1 MTITI
6 HSGLIYTIVIGF
18 LIGLVARFFYPG
30 RDPMGFIFTT
40 LLGIGG
46 AVVASYIGQALH
58 WYRIGQPAAFIGAVL
73 GAILILL
80 LVNTITRR

>member
-1 MTITI
+1 MLATI
-6 HSGLIYTIVIGF
+6 LIGFVIGVLAKF
-18 LIGLVARFFYPG
+18 LYPG
-30 RDPMGFIFTT
+30 RDKLGFIFTT

-58 WYRIGQPAAFIGAVL
+58 WYRIGQPAGFIGAVL

-80 LVNTITRR
+80 LVNTISRR

>member
-1 MTITI
+1 MLATI
-6 HSGLIYTIVIGF
+6 LIGFVIGF
-18 LIGLVARFFYPG
+18 LAKFLYPG
-30 RDPMGFIFTT
+30 RDKLGFIFTT

-58 WYRIGQPAAFIGAVL
+58 WYRIGQPAGFIGAVL

-80 LVNTITRR
+80 LVNTISRR

>member
-1 MTITI
+1 MTIHI
-6 HSGLIYTIVIGF
+6 GSDIISTIVVGF
-18 LIGLVARFFYPG
+18 LIGLAARFFYPG

-46 AVVASYIGQALH
+46 AVVAGYIGQALH
-58 WYRIGQPAAFIGAVL
+58 WYRIGQPAGFIGSVL

-80 LVNTITRR
+80 LVNAVARR

>member
-1 MTITI
+1 MTIHI
-6 HSGLIYTIVIGF
+6 GSGLIYTIVIGF
-18 LIGLVARFFYPG
+18 LVGLVARFFCPG

-46 AVVASYIGQALH
+46 AVVAGYIGQALH
-58 WYRIGQPAAFIGAVL
+58 WYRIGQPAGFIGSVL

-80 LVNTITRR
+80 LVNAVARR

>member
-1 MTITI
+1 MTIHI
-6 HSGLIYTIVIGF
+6 GSGLIYTIVIGF
-18 LIGLVARFFYPG
+18 LVGLVARLFYPG

-46 AVVASYIGQALH
+46 AVVAGYIGQALH
-58 WYRIGQPAAFIGAVL
+58 WYRIGQPAGFIGSVL

-80 LVNTITRR
+80 LVNAVARR

>member
-1 MTITI
+1 
-6 HSGLIYTIVIGF
+6 
-18 LIGLVARFFYPG
+18 
-30 RDPMGFIFTT
+30 MGFIFTT

-58 WYRIGQPAAFIGAVL
+58 WYRIGQPAGFIGAVL

>member
-1 MTITI
+1 MTIHI
-6 HSGLIYTIVIGF
+6 GSDIISTIVVGF
-18 LIGLVARFFYPG
+18 RIGLAARFFYPG

-46 AVVASYIGQALH
+46 AVVAGYIGQALH
-58 WYRIGQPAAFIGAVL
+58 WYRIGQPAGLIASVL

-80 LVNTITRR
+80 LVNTVSRR

>member
-1 MTITI
+1 MTIHI
-6 HSGLIYTIVIGF
+6 GSDIISTIVVCF
-18 LIGLVARFFYPG
+18 LIGLAARFLYPG

-46 AVVASYIGQALH
+46 AVVAGYIGQALH
-58 WYRIGQPAAFIGAVL
+58 WYRIGQPAGLIASVL

-80 LVNTITRR
+80 LVNTVARR

>member
-1 MTITI
+1 MSSFEINQ
-6 HSGLIYTIVIGF
+6 LISLVVTGF
-18 LIGLVARFFYPG
+18 LVGLVARFFHPG
-30 RDPMGFIFTT
+30 RDPMGFIFTP

-58 WYRIGQPAAFIGAVL
+58 WYRIGHPAGFIGSVL

-80 LVNTITRR
+80 LVNAVARR

>member
-1 MTITI
+1 MSSFQID
-6 HSGLIYTIVIGF
+6 HLIYLVVTGF
-18 LIGLVARFFYPG
+18 LVGLLARFFHPG

-58 WYRIGQPAAFIGAVL
+58 WYRIGQPAGFIGAVL

-80 LVNTITRR
+80 LVNTISRR